1 MQTHMDTYTTHTHT
15 HTHKYTH
22 TQTHTRIHKH
32 THTHTQK
39 KKIEYTFLYAHSNST
54 FNYIPGLPR
63 ALPAPRPG
71 SIGGGGETSSS
82 PHQYLAYTPF
92 APPLLPSDGERPLRP
107 PRFNGSEGRGDGD
120 GSQWD
125 EQSLELQWLEPTI
138 AAPTFAGIFLNNKM
152 GIFSYVFVFR
162 NV

>member
-1 MQTHMDTYTTHTHT
+1 MLYT
-15 HTHKYTH
+15 
-22 TQTHTRIHKH
+22 RV
-32 THTHTQK
+32 HTQK
-39 KKIEYTFLYAHSNST
+39 MILYAHSNST

-63 ALPAPRPG
+63 ALPTPRPG
-71 SIGGGGETSSS
+71 SIGGGGET

-92 APPLLPSDGERPLRP
+92 APPLLPGDGERPLRP

-138 AAPTFAGIFLNNKM
+138 AAPTFAGIFFK
-152 GIFSYVFVFR
+152 
-162 NV
+162 